1 MRHSSVVKEEWK
13 NLEKSE
19 VKLELQQCTAYGD
32 LVVVDYT
39 MWVISSN
46 RGIKCEQNGI

>member
-1 MRHSSVVKEEWK
+1 MVKEGWK

-19 VKLELQQCTAYGD
+19 VKLENMSHVLLHQCTAYGD

-39 MWVISSN
+39 
-46 RGIKCEQNGI
+46 K